1 MPARYVPIRHALISA
16 ALAAVSIELLRRG
29 FGVYVANFNN
39 YQLVYGAFAAVPM
52 FLLWLNLN
60 WIVILSGALL
70 AASLSYW
77 EGDAFRRQGCHG
89 TRFHDALGI
98 LTLLAQAQSQGK
110 SLKTQQF
117 RRHIQ
122 MGYDELGDL
131 LEQLARRGYIE
142 RSPRN
147 RWMLK
152 TSPEAIRVADLFRL
166 FVYGSHSHTNDS
178 IGRTVQQI
186 MTPAITA
193 ADITMAEFIRLN
205 QQQDS

>member
-1 MPARYVPIRHALISA
+1 M
-16 ALAAVSIELLRRG
+16 
-29 FGVYVANFNN
+29 
-39 YQLVYGAFAAVPM
+39 
-52 FLLWLNLN
+52 
-60 WIVILSGALL
+60 
-70 AASLSYW
+70 
-77 EGDAFRRQGCHG
+77 
-89 TRFHDALGI
+89 
-98 LTLLAQAQSQGK
+98 
-110 SLKTQQF
+110 
-117 RRHIQ
+117 
-122 MGYDELGDL
+122 
-131 LEQLARRGYIE
+131 EQLARRGYIAQ
-142 RSPRN
+142 SPRN